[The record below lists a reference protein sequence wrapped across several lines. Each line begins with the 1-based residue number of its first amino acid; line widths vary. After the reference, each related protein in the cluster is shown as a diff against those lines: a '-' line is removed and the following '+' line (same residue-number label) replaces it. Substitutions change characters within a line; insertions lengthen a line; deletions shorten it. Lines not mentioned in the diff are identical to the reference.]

1 MDERIP
7 RQEEPAMRRS
17 HDPVDPL
24 ELFERSDPARRVDLA
39 NVSISEALDDVGA
52 AVLAS
57 ERLRRRRS
65 RSVLTSRRNLVPVAV
80 AIAVIAAG
88 VATAADVLSAH
99 TGIFPSKP
107 DQALGGPGEALNP
120 AAPDIRKVA
129 LEVASDIPYPAGY
142 TSWRDF
148 VIDEQVIPDS
158 GEHDPGKFPA
168 GLITTGALRGWF
180 AASAFCAWVQD
191 WRQQTLA
198 GDSTAAAQA
207 AQQIEQA
214 PNWKAV
220 REEDPNPNPAAPN
233 DPGAESGT
241 LFGWM
246 ITYRNAVLAD
256 NRGHVEQLLATGYGD
271 GKCMLSDPAW
281 MAEEQ
286 AHARV
291 WRTLSQSELAAK
303 YKEYLARQP
312 S

>member
-1 MDERIP
+1 MP
-7 RQEEPAMRRS
+7 RSQ
-17 HDPVDPL
+17 DPVDPL
-24 ELFERSDPARRVDLA
+24 ELLERSDPARRVDLA
-39 NVSISEALDDVGA
+39 NVSISEALDEVGA

-57 ERLRRRRS
+57 ARRRRRRS
-65 RSVLTSRRNLVPVAV
+65 GSVLASRRNLVLVGV
-80 AIAVIAAG
+80 AIAVLAAG
-88 VATAADVLSAH
+88 VATAANVLSAH
-99 TGIFPSKP
+99 TGIFPSKT
-107 DQALGGPGEALNP
+107 DQAMGGPGEALNP

-129 LEVASDIPYPAGY
+129 LQVASDIPYPAGY
-142 TSWRDF
+142 TFWRGF
-148 VIDEQVIPDS
+148 VVDEQVIPDS
-158 GEHDPGKFPA
+158 GEKDPGKFPA
-168 GLITTGALRGWF
+168 GLISTGALHGWF

-214 PNWKAV
+214 PDWKAV
-220 REEDPNPNPAAPN
+220 RDEDPNPDPAAPN

-246 ITYRNAVLAD
+246 IPYRNAVLAG
-256 NRGHVEQLLATGYGD
+256 NRARVEQLLATGYGD
-271 GKCMLSDPAW
+271 GKCWLSDPAW

-286 AHARV
+286 AHAPV

-303 YKEYLARQP
+303 YKEYLARQQ